1 MGDDGAR
8 TRGGEAA
15 TRLVLAAFR
24 ANGAFLAAGD
34 RLVARHGLTAARWQV
49 LGALALADRPLTVA
63 QAARR
68 MGLARQ
74 SVHASVRRLVAD
86 GLLAF
91 LPNEDHRRSP
101 LVALTDAGERAYAA
115 ADLERVAWANRL
127 ADGVADAELEIA
139 ERVLGELCSRLER
152 EAAPE
157 PADPNEEAIA

>member
-1 MGDDGAR
+1 MGDGDAR

-34 RLVARHGLTAARWQV
+34 RLVAGNGLTAARWQV
-49 LGALALADRPLTVA
+49 LGAIVLAERPLTVA
-63 QAARR
+63 QVARR

-74 SVHASVRRLVAD
+74 SVHASVRRLVDD

-101 LVALTDAGERAYAA
+101 LVELTGAGERAYAA
-115 ADLERVAWANRL
+115 ADLQRVAWANQL
-127 ADGVADAELEIA
+127 ADGIAVTELEIA
-139 ERVLGELCSRLER
+139 ERVLGELCARSER
-152 EAAPE
+152 APE
-157 PADPNEEAIA
+157 PADLDEEANP